1 MKEGAGLNDDQ
12 QAETSSQAKEEIA
25 EANVA
30 NNIIIG
36 EDCDILAKY
45 RIPIETNQVDHDLQL
60 PEDANSS
67 IFSSDEDEDALV
79 GEDVPQA
86 AAQGAVERE
95 ED

>member
-1 MKEGAGLNDDQ
+1 MEELAGLNDDQ

-45 RIPIETNQVDHDLQL
+45 RIPIETN
-60 PEDANSS
+60 
-67 IFSSDEDEDALV
+67 
-79 GEDVPQA
+79 
-86 AAQGAVERE
+86 
-95 ED
+95 